1 MNPGP
6 LTSTTA
12 HTWPSESAAATSSAM
27 SRGGRPTC
35 LARARAP
42 LAWKSARSEGRKDGI
57 GPGHDGV
64 EGGLELVA
72 QDAGGVGHPSLSHG
86 RAHLPAPRPVRQSAG
101 APMAPSMSP

>member
-27 SRGGRPTC
+27 SRGRPAH
-35 LARARAP
+35 LLGQGQGAVGLEVGP
-42 LAWKSARSEGRKDGI
+42 LGGAQGGVGA
-57 GPGHDGV
+57 GHDGV

-72 QDAGGVGHPSLSHG
+72 EDAGDVGHPSLSHG